1 MGAIAG
7 SERMS
12 DILTDQTSIEFQLPR
27 VAPVLRLPV
36 AIVDYASA
44 VGLLL
49 AWAKARAQPRLVAAA
64 NTHLVTTARC
74 DPKFDA
80 AIRQFDL
87 IVPDGMPLV
96 WYLNLLEGAALIDRV
111 YGPTLMLRCLE
122 AAPDPYQHFFLG
134 GSPEL
139 RQRLEHEV
147 QRRFPRLQ
155 IVHGYSPPFGSWD
168 ESEDIAILSAIL
180 AAKPQFVWVGLGCPK
195 QELFLAR
202 LRDRLPPAVYLAVG
216 AAFPLISGAV
226 RQAPPQLQK
235 LGLEWAFRLS
245 MEPRRL
251 WKRYLINNLL
261 FLCFSAHEVSRRVAR
276 WFLK

>member
-1 MGAIAG
+1 
-7 SERMS
+7 MS

-36 AIVDYASA
+36 AIIDYASA

-96 WYLNLLEGAALIDRV
+96 WSLNLLEGAALIDRV

-139 RQRLEHEV
+139 RQRLEHEL
-147 QRRFPRLQ
+147 QNRFPRLQ
-155 IVHGYSPPFGSWD
+155 IVQGYSPPFGSWD
-168 ESEDIAILSAIL
+168 ESEDTAMLSAIL

>member
-1 MGAIAG
+1 
-7 SERMS
+7 MS

-36 AIVDYASA
+36 AIIDYASA

-96 WYLNLLEGAALIDRV
+96 WYLNVLEGAALADRV

-122 AAPDPYQHFFLG
+122 AAPGPYQHFFLG

-147 QRRFPRLQ
+147 QSRFPRLQ
-155 IVHGYSPPFGSWD
+155 IVQGYSPPFGAWE
-168 ESEDIAILSAIL
+168 ESEDAHILDAISAG
-180 AAKPQFVWVGLGCPK
+180 KPHFVWVGLGCPK

-202 LRDRLPPAVYLAVG
+202 LRNRLPPAVYLAVG
-216 AAFPLISGAV
+216 AAFSLISGAV
-226 RQAPPQLQK
+226 RQAPPQLQR
-235 LGLEWAFRLS
+235 LGLEWAFRLAI
-245 MEPRRL
+245 EPRRL
-251 WKRYLINNLL
+251 WKRYLLNNSL
-261 FLCFSAHEVSRRVAR
+261 FLWFSAVEAGRRLLTR
-276 WFLK
+276 FGNPR

>member
-1 MGAIAG
+1 
-7 SERMS
+7 MS
-12 DILTDQTSIEFQLPR
+12 NNLNHQTPVELQLPR

-36 AIVDYASA
+36 AVTDYASA
-44 VGLLL
+44 VRLLL

-87 IVPDGMPLV
+87 IVPDGMPLI
-96 WYLNLLEGAALIDRV
+96 WYLNLFEDASLVDRV
-111 YGPTLMLRCLE
+111 YGPTLMLCCLE
-122 AAPDPYQHFFLG
+122 AAPGPFQHFFLG

-168 ESEDIAILSAIL
+168 ESEDAAIL
-180 AAKPQFVWVGLGCPK
+180 AAILAARPQFVWVGLGCPK
-195 QELFLAR
+195 QELLLAR

-226 RQAPPQLQK
+226 RQASPQLQK

-251 WKRYLINNLL
+251 WKRYLVNNWL
-261 FLCFSAHEVSRRVAR
+261 FLWFCAFEFSRRVAHSFWR
-276 WFLK
+276 S